1 MKGNNKLSK
10 DLVHKMIL
18 DNIPYDEWI
27 LASDIAKKL
36 ELRSS
41 VVARI
46 IRRDLLHV
54 YVERKNIKNK
64 YRGNTYIYR
73 RLNRV

>member
-10 DLVHKMIL
+10 DLVRKMIL
-18 DNIPYDEWI
+18 DTIPYDEWT

-41 VVARI
+41 VVARVI
-46 IRRDLLHV
+46 SRDLLNM
-54 YVERKNIKNK
+54 YVERKNMKNK

-73 RLNRV
+73 RLNRL

>member
-1 MKGNNKLSK
+1 MEVNNQLSK
-10 DLVHKMIL
+10 DLVRKMIL

-46 IRRDLLHV
+46 IRRDLLNV
-54 YVERKNIKNK
+54 AVERKNMENNK
-64 YRGNTYIYR
+64 RKIYIYR
-73 RLNRV
+73 RLNWL